1 MFCLVTSSVPV
12 GSNTAPGHGRC
23 ERDGVGRGSF
33 GGILMNATENEKS
46 RQTKAMKDDT
56 NESYPA
62 MWVYVMNAQH
72 RGNV

>member
-1 MFCLVTSSVPV
+1 
-12 GSNTAPGHGRC
+12 
-23 ERDGVGRGSF
+23 
-33 GGILMNATENEKS
+33 MNATENEKS

-72 RGNV
+72 RGNVWLISSLSVSSLPP